1 MSPTCEIEGVDVF
14 VEGQGQAEPL
24 VMIHGWPDTFRLW
37 DAQVAHLRS
46 SHRCVRFTLPGF
58 DAAKPRRACGLDEMI
73 ALFKRIIEQVS
84 PGRPVVLML
93 HDWGCVFGYQLLMR
107 HPELVSRVIGVEIG
121 DAGSP
126 AHLRSLGAKAKLMV
140 LAYQLWLALA
150 WRIGGKLGTRMTRAM
165 AGAMKCPSDP
175 QLIHAGM
182 NYPYDITWTGSHGG
196 YRKVQ
201 PINPPCPMLYLY
213 GTRKPFMF
221 HSQAWAEALAARPGS
236 GVQGFEIGH
245 WVMSAQPQA
254 FNEAVSAWLAPSV
267 QAFSSASNS

>member
-1 MSPTCEIEGVDVF
+1 MSPTFQIEGVDVF
-14 VEGQGQAEPL
+14 VEGQGEAETL
-24 VMIHGWPDTFRLW
+24 LMIHGWPDTYRLW
-37 DAQVAHLRS
+37 DAQVDHLKA

-58 DAAKPRRACGLDEMI
+58 DAAKPRRACGLEEMI

-107 HPELVSRVIGVEIG
+107 HPELVSRVVAVDIG

-126 AHLRSLGAKAKLMV
+126 AHVRSLGVKAKLMV
-140 LAYQLWLALA
+140 LVYQLWLALA
-150 WRIGGKLGTRMTRAM
+150 WRIGGRLGTRMTRSM
-165 AGAMKCPSDP
+165 AGAMQCPSDP

-196 YRKVQ
+196 YRDVIKLD
-201 PINPPCPMLYLY
+201 PPCPMLYLY

-221 HSQAWAEALAARPGS
+221 HSQAWADALAAKPGS
-236 GVQGFEIGH
+236 RVQAFATGH

-254 FNEAVSAWLAPSV
+254 FNEAVAGWLAPAAQTS
-267 QAFSSASNS
+267 SSASNS

>member
-1 MSPTCEIEGVDVF
+1 MSPTFEIEGVDVF
-14 VEGQGQAEPL
+14 VEGQGEETL
-24 VMIHGWPDTFRLW
+24 IMIHGWPDTHRLW

-46 SHRCVRFTLPGF
+46 NYRCVRFTLPGF
-58 DAAKPRRACGLDEMI
+58 DAGKPRRACGLEEMI

-84 PGRPVVLML
+84 PGRQVVLML

-107 HPELVSRVIGVEIG
+107 HPELVSRVIAVDIG

-126 AHLRSLGAKAKLMV
+126 AHVRALGAKAKLMV
-140 LAYQLWLALA
+140 LGYQLWLALA
-150 WRIGGKLGTRMTRAM
+150 WRIGGRLGTWMTRYM
-165 AGAMKCPSDP
+165 AGAMQCPTDA
-175 QLIHAGM
+175 QQIHAGM

-196 YRKVQ
+196 YRKAR
-201 PINPPCPMLYLY
+201 PINLPCPMLYLY

-236 GVQGFEIGH
+236 RVQGFKTGH

-254 FNEAVSAWLAPSV
+254 FNEAVSDWLAPSV
-267 QAFSSASNS
+267 QTSSSASSS